1 VKKITAYLLGALI
14 GLVIIGAIFAMQSWF
29 PSLEND
35 LGRHKRLIEAVWF
48 TAALFAFSVNR
59 LRRWR
64 DRNSFAFWTSL
75 FALMLLHVSG
85 VFFYSRYVQP
95 LLVWQWIILL
105 SIESFV
111 VVSVVDW
118 STKRFREHGDQGR
131 SLEEN

>member
-1 VKKITAYLLGALI
+1 MKKTSSYLLGVLI
-14 GLVIIGAIFAMQSWF
+14 GLVIIGCIFVVQVWF
-29 PSLEND
+29 PWLEND
-35 LGRHKRLIEAVWF
+35 LGRHKRLIESAWF

-59 LRRWR
+59 LWPWR
-64 DRNSFAFWTSL
+64 NRNAFAFWTSL
-75 FALMLLHVSG
+75 FALLVLHATG

-118 STKRFREHGDQGR
+118 STKRFHNFGHDNRG
-131 SLEEN
+131 LE